1 LAPSRFP
8 GDREEKVMRIGRL
21 PNSLRALGVATL
33 VTISVIGAASN
44 QPVRVAIADFDYTD
58 TSNEPRSQAGEHARR
73 LADFV
78 KALRADISATGPF
91 MSVEIACA
99 SPPCTAGDTP
109 AAALIGAAKAAGAR
123 LLVYGGI
130 EKMSALIQWGKMQVV
145 DLQTDRLVDD
155 KMITFRGDSDE
166 AWAHAAAFV
175 IEGIKDL
182 DVSK

>member
-1 LAPSRFP
+1 
-8 GDREEKVMRIGRL
+8 MRIRRSL
-21 PNSLRALGVATL
+21 NALRALGGAAVVMNSA
-33 VTISVIGAASN
+33 IGAAASP
-44 QPVRVAIADFDYTD
+44 PVRVAIVDFDYTD
-58 TSNEPRSQAGEHARR
+58 TSNEPRNQTGEHARR

-78 KALRADISATGPF
+78 KTLRADISATGRF
-91 MSVEIACA
+91 TSVEIACA
-99 SPPCTAGDTP
+99 SPPCTAGNTP

-130 EKMSALIQWGKMQVV
+130 EKMSTLIQWGKVQIV
-145 DLQTDRLVDD
+145 DLEADRLVDD

-175 IEGIKDL
+175 IEEIKDL